1 MGFMIEFP
9 QFTKKHPS
17 IAGRS
22 YRLLTVRGGES
33 MLRLIVWVQ
42 NMLKK
47 NTAGSCLGF
56 CRPVRLFSHPFC
68 HTVYHLSPHTAAFPT
83 HRSGRSA
90 GWPEP
95 DHPCQILFCGGDGPQ
110 QYLSIFQHHITFF
123 FHHHCH
129 MECRKRHHGFSQRT
143 ECGE

>member
-17 IAGRS
+17 ITGRS
-22 YRLLTVRGGES
+22 YGLLTVRGGES

-47 NTAGSCLGF
+47 IRRDHVSAFAAQSAYFLI
-56 CRPVRLFSHPFC
+56 LSAIPFII
-68 HTVYHLSPHTAAFPT
+68 FPT
-83 HRSGRSA
+83 LRSGRSA

-95 DHPCQILFCGGDGPQ
+95 DHPCQILFWGGDGPQ